1 MHKVN
6 LWLSGLV
13 LCAAISTETANAAVQ
28 RLPEAVRQDVAEV
41 VVKSI
46 PANMSIG
53 EVKVKKITAN
63 TKSKCV
69 TVSVGTNFADIP
81 FDEIYLSDLGDAIK
95 KELPA
100 KYAKYKVAISIN
112 GVPAERYLISYDKK
126 YRRSHAPFVV
136 NADSAK
142 RYNKGLDGNIIA
154 LWQSH
159 GWYFE
164 PELNRWEWQRART
177 FQTVE
182 DLYTQSYV
190 VPFLIPMLENAGAY
204 VFSPRERD
212 MGTIEV
218 IADNDGGK
226 ATGKYAETSGELKWK
241 DGDMPGFAYLKN
253 QYKDFENPFTEGS
266 YRVVAATSQEDK
278 LSTATWSVDMPEA
291 GNYAVYVSYK
301 TLPQSITDA
310 VYKVNS
316 LSGTETFIVNQKMAG
331 GTWVYLGHFPL
342 AKGLNENLVELVNY
356 SEEGRGVVT
365 ADAIKVG
372 GGYGNIARNANPKSE
387 GDNEFS
393 WNSSDSRYILS
404 GHPRYTEG
412 ARYFLQW
419 AGMPDS
425 IYSPSEGVN
434 DYTDDYKCRGLWVNY
449 LAGGSEV
456 IPQGKG
462 LNVPV
467 DISFAFHSDAGTTMN
482 DSIIGTLGIYYTNKF
497 DKYENGTP
505 RIMSR
510 LLTNSIMTNIVNDV
524 RRQFEPSWTRR
535 GMWDKTY
542 FEARVPEVPTMLL
555 ELLSHQNFAD
565 MKYGLDPNFRFAV
578 SRAVYKGMLEFIAKR
593 DGRDYMVQPLPVNSF
608 AIEMIDANEFEL
620 SWNPTKDTLCDNADA
635 SRYAVLEKVGNGGFR
650 EVALVEDTRYKVEIN
665 DRDVVHSFRIVADT
679 RSRVSFPSETLSCG
693 LASNSQGNVLVV
705 NGFTRISAPDYFDAG
720 SIAGFYSEK
729 DHGVPYMD
737 EIAFIGE
744 QFEFRRDIPWMDDDA
759 PGFGASRSNYETK
772 VIAGNH
778 FNYPAIHGEAILK
791 AGYSFSSMSADK
803 MVVMPTTAM
812 SKYQVVDLIY
822 GKQKEY
828 TIGRGAMPSR
838 YMIFDANMRDAVSRY
853 CKAGGNL
860 FVSGAFV
867 ASDIWDTPNQDK
879 SRMNFAENVLGY
891 KWLSGQAA
899 VEGNVY
905 SVPSSFESLDFD
917 YGELSFS
924 NNLNK
929 NMYCVESPDALVPAN
944 DNGATILRYKE
955 NNLPAGAAA
964 KMGKYNTCV
973 LGFPFE
979 TITDSD
985 SRAKL
990 MKGIL
995 NFLIQENK

>member
-6 LWLSGLV
+6 LWLTVSM
-13 LCAAISTETANAAVQ
+13 LCVAIFTQSADAAIQ
-28 RLPEAVRQDVAEV
+28 RLPEAVCRDVSEV
-41 VVKSI
+41 ITGAI
-46 PANMSIG
+46 PVNMSIG
-53 EVKVKKITAN
+53 DVKVKKITAN
-63 TKSKCV
+63 TESKCV
-69 TVSVGTNFADIP
+69 TVSVNTNFADIP
-81 FDEIYLSDLGDAIK
+81 FDEDYLAGLRTAIK
-95 KELPA
+95 KELPV
-100 KYAKYKVAISIN
+100 KYAKYKVVISID
-112 GVPAERYLISYDKK
+112 GVSADKYLISYDKK
-126 YRRSHAPFVV
+126 YRRSHEPFIV
-136 NADSAK
+136 NADSDK
-142 RYNKGLDGNIIA
+142 RYDKGLDGNIIA

-164 PELNRWEWQRART
+164 PKLNRWEWQRART

-212 MGTIEV
+212 MGTIELIV
-218 IADNDGGK
+218 DNDGGK
-226 ATGKYAETSGELKWK
+226 AVGKYEETNGEMKWSN
-241 DGDMPGFAYLKN
+241 GDAPGFAYLKDT
-253 QYKDFENPFTEGS
+253 YKDFENPFVDGT
-266 YRVVAATSQEDK
+266 YRAVAATLSEDR
-278 LSTATWSVDMPEA
+278 LSTATWSVEMPES

-301 TLPQSITDA
+301 TLPHSISDA

-316 LSGTETFIVNQKMAG
+316 LSGTDTFIVNQKMAG

-342 AKGLNENLVELVNY
+342 AKGLNKNVVELVNH
-356 SEEGRGVVT
+356 SKDGHGGIVT

-372 GGYGNIARNANPKSE
+372 GGYGNIARNVKPESE
-387 GDNEFS
+387 EDGKFFGS
-393 WNSSDSRYILS
+393 SSDSRYILS

-425 IYSPSEGVN
+425 VYSPSEGVN

-456 IPQGKG
+456 IPDGKG

-608 AIEMIDANEFEL
+608 SIEMVEGNKFRL
-620 SWNPTKDTLCDNADA
+620 SWQPTKDTLCGNADA
-635 SRYAVLEKVGNGGFR
+635 SRYVVLEKIGDGGFK
-650 EVALVEDTRYKVEIN
+650 EVAVVEDTYYQVEIN
-665 DRDVVHSFRIVADT
+665 DRDVVHSFKIVAVNDGG
-679 RSRVSFPSETLSCG
+679 RSFPSEVLSCG
-693 LASNSQGNVLVV
+693 MASNPKGNVLVV
-705 NGFTRISAPDYFDAG
+705 NGFTRVSAPDYFDAG
-720 SIAGFYSEK
+720 SIAGFYSDK

-737 EIAFIGE
+737 EIAFVGE

-759 PGFGASRSNYETK
+759 PGFGASRSNYETT

-778 FNYPAIHGEAILK
+778 FNYPEIHGEAILK
-791 AGYSFSSMSADK
+791 AGYSFSSMSAGK
-803 MVVMPTTAM
+803 MVEMPVTAM

-828 TIGRGAMPSR
+828 TMGSGAMPSR
-838 YMIFDANMRDAVSRY
+838 YKIFDADMRNALSRY

-879 SRMNFAENVLGY
+879 VRMNFAENVLGY
-891 KWLSGQAA
+891 KWLSGRAA

-905 SVPSSFESLDFD
+905 SVPSSFSGLDFN
-917 YGELSFS
+917 YGELNFNSKP
-924 NNLNK
+924 NK
-929 NMYCVESPDALVPAN
+929 KMYCVESPDALVPAN
-944 DNGATILRYKE
+944 DNGATIMRYKE
-955 NNLPAGAAA
+955 NNLPAGIAA

-979 TITDSD
+979 TISDDS
-985 SRAKL
+985 SRAQL
-990 MKGIL
+990 MNGVL
-995 NFLIQENK
+995 DFLLTGK